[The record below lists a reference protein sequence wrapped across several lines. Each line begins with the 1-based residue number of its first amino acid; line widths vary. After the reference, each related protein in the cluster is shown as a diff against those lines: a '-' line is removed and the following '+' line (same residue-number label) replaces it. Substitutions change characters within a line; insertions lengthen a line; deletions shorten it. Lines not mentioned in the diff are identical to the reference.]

1 MMMMDL
7 ERVRKFYPQHRWPF
21 SFDIVEVH
29 NTYFDEGVNAYA
41 IDAYS
46 VYEQEE
52 GTVVALVSEVGEV
65 YNLYPDAPTP
75 PIVTK
80 AIVDLLKQLK
90 II

>member
-1 MMMMDL
+1 MMMDL

-46 VYEQEE
+46 VDEQAE

-90 II
+90 LI